1 MRINT
6 SEQLDGSLFSAS
18 RQDSTESVSVQGVA
32 MLVTVVVAG
41 IVVVVDG
48 IEADDVTV
56 SVVVLIDA
64 DDVIGKVIEFV
75 TDGITVDVC
84 SFVSVWLRILDVNS
98 IGCVEVRSMLLM
110 DCVCVV
116 PHTPQVLGHLV
127 LANASSLQTFK

>member
-32 MLVTVVVAG
+32 VLVTVVVAG

-56 SVVVLIDA
+56 SVVVLVDA

-84 SFVSVWLRILDVNS
+84 SFVSVWLKILDVNS

>member
-1 MRINT
+1 
-6 SEQLDGSLFSAS
+6 
-18 RQDSTESVSVQGVA
+18 

-41 IVVVVDG
+41 MVVVVDI

-56 SVVVLIDA
+56 SVVVSIDA
-64 DDVIGKVIEFV
+64 DDVIGKVIVFV

-84 SFVSVWLRILDVNS
+84 SFVSVWLKILDVNS

-116 PHTPQVLGHLV
+116 SHTPQVLGHLV

>member
-1 MRINT
+1 
-6 SEQLDGSLFSAS
+6 
-18 RQDSTESVSVQGVA
+18 
-32 MLVTVVVAG
+32 MLVAVVVAG
-41 IVVVVDG
+41 IVVVVDV

-84 SFVSVWLRILDVNS
+84 SFVSVWLKILDVNS

>member
-6 SEQLDGSLFSAS
+6 SEQLAGSLFSAS

-32 MLVTVVVAG
+32 VLVTVVVAG
-41 IVVVVDG
+41 MVVVVDI

-56 SVVVLIDA
+56 SLVVLVDA

-84 SFVSVWLRILDVNS
+84 SFVSVWLKILDVNS